1 MGVTMKKNGLLIIIL
16 FVSFLTGCKSVHRS
30 AELSLINLT
39 DTYMNS
45 QSKEEKNKTVDLI
58 EEAFVRLDKIG
69 NSHFKVPYL
78 PEEINQDLMK
88 DLDVMGLG
96 AKKPK
101 FIAAYS
107 CNGFHYIIGF
117 TCLVKREIYSKKG
130 SKKIEEQEKWTHD
143 LSKDYLLFDGVPV
156 KKYPACQIQ

>member
-1 MGVTMKKNGLLIIIL
+1 MKKNRLLVMML
-16 FVSFLTGCKSVHRS
+16 FLTLLTGCMSVHRS

-45 QSKEEKNKTVDLI
+45 QSKDEKTETVDLI

-78 PEEINQDLMK
+78 PEEVNQDLMK
-88 DLDVMGLG
+88 DIDGRGFG
-96 AKKPK
+96 AKEPK

-107 CNGFHYIIGF
+107 CNGFHYIVGF
-117 TCLVKREIYSKKG
+117 TCLVKKVEIDSKKG
-130 SKKIEEQEKWTHD
+130 NMEEWIYD
-143 LSKDYLLFDGVPV
+143 VSKDYLLFDGVPV
-156 KKYPACQIQ
+156 KKYPACQVE